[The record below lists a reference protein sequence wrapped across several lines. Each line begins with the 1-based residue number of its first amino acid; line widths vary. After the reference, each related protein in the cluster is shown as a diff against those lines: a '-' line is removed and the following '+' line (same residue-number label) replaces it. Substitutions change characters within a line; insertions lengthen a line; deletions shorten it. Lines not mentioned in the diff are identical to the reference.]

1 MSKSTR
7 TVSDLMTDEAKKMRR
22 EYAREWRKKNPDK
35 VRATLARYWERK
47 AKAAATKDPQTDT
60 E

>member
-1 MSKSTR
+1 
-7 TVSDLMTDEAKKMRR
+7 MTDEAKKMRR